1 MLSLVIQIMNNFT
14 SRKKKSSH
22 VRTYTKGSKIAWTNL
37 SNLCQGIVVFASVMA
52 TLGIQ
57 ILLESAR
64 ELISK
69 VNKFDYQLIQK
80 NTPVISPYDM
90 SMNCCR
96 FNRIEIQIE

>member
-1 MLSLVIQIMNNFT
+1 MNKFT
-14 SRKKKSSH
+14 SIKKVNH
-22 VRTYTKGSKIAWTNL
+22 VRTHIEETKIVWTNL
-37 SNLCQGIVVFASVMA
+37 SNLCQGIVVFASIMA

-69 VNKFDYQLIQK
+69 VSKYDYQLIQK
-80 NTPVISPYDM
+80 NTPVISPYDS

-96 FNRIEIQIE
+96 FNQIEIQIK

>member
-1 MLSLVIQIMNNFT
+1 MEE
-14 SRKKKSSH
+14 
-22 VRTYTKGSKIAWTNL
+22 RTIVWTNL

-64 ELISK
+64 ELISE
-69 VNKFDYQLIQK
+69 VNKFDYQLIK
-80 NTPVISPYDM
+80 MSTPIIFPYLT

-96 FNRIEIQIE
+96 FNQIEIQIK

>member
-1 MLSLVIQIMNNFT
+1 M
-14 SRKKKSSH
+14 
-22 VRTYTKGSKIAWTNL
+22 
-37 SNLCQGIVVFASVMA
+37 FASVMA

-69 VNKFDYQLIQK
+69 VNIDYQLIQK